1 MKYIECKEP
10 TEVEKYAAATIKD
23 LRIKANWQRRDVGAL
38 LGISGSAVH
47 SIECGKVKLTVRH
60 IAFFAEVFEV
70 PVKTFFR

>member
-1 MKYIECKEP
+1 MKYIECNEP

-23 LRIKANWQRRDVGAL
+23 LRIKANWKCKDLGAL
-38 LGISGSAVH
+38 MGIGGGTISA
-47 SIECGKVKLTVRH
+47 IEINKIKLTVRH